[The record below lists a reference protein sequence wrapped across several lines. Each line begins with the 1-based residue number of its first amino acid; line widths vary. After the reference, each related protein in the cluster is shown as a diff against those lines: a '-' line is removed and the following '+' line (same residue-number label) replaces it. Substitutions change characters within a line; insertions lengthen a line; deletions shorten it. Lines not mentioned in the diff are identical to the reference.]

1 MLSYKFYFSSHGI
14 RDDFANPVTHIY
26 KIIIVATPGVDE
38 PWEMNHSGLA
48 SFMLT

>member
-1 MLSYKFYFSSHGI
+1 MLSYKVDFSSRGI
-14 RDDFANPVTHIY
+14 RDGFANPVTYIH

-48 SFMLT
+48 SYI